1 MTEPADILALAFAL
15 FDQEPELYR
24 MADEM
29 NRHFVGEALDVN
41 PRHLV
46 PGMVLRWLHCA
57 CDLELWQEGFKGTP
71 APKDLERT
79 LDFVAR
85 LEEIGVEPV
94 GERTC
99 FECQHRKSCL

>member
-46 PGMVLRWLHCA
+46 PGMVLRWLH
-57 CDLELWQEGFKGTP
+57 
-71 APKDLERT
+71 
-79 LDFVAR
+79 
-85 LEEIGVEPV
+85 
-94 GERTC
+94 
-99 FECQHRKSCL
+99 